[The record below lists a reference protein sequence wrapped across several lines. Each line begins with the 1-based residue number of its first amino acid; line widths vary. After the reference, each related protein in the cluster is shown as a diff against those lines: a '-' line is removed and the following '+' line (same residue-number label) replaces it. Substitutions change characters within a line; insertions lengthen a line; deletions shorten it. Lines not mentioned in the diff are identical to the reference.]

1 MLTILQAGFHYS
13 ETEGYGYDGSYT
25 LAIILMVT
33 VAVVGMIVQM
43 RLKAVTRRYS
53 EKPSPRGMTGREI
66 AEKMLHDNGIYNVA
80 VTHVKGH
87 LTDHYNPTTMTI
99 NLSDDVY
106 NSATITAVAVAAHE
120 CGHAVQHAEGYAP
133 IQLRSR
139 LVPIVNLSSKLA
151 GWVILLGIV
160 MMSFTN
166 SATLCWVGIA
176 LVAVSA
182 LFAVVTLPVEYNA
195 SQRAIA
201 WLESSDVLGD
211 DELDGAHEALRW
223 AARTYLVA
231 ALSTIV
237 TILYYVALIK
247 NRR

>member
-13 ETEGYGYDGSYT
+13 ETEGFGYDGSYT
-25 LAIILMVT
+25 LAIILMVA

-231 ALSTIV
+231 AVSAIV
-237 TILYYVALIK
+237 TILSYVALIK